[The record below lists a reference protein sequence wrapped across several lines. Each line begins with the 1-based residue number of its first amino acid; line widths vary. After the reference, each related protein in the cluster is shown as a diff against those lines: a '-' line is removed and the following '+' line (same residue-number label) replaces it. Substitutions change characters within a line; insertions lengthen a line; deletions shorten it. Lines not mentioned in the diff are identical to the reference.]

1 MTHKIIFITLASLTH
16 FFSYFGPD
24 EFSKIISSITYN
36 ISPFNK
42 TTKIPCVWQVVPNT
56 FPCKQ
61 LSLCINIFPLL
72 FALFQTHA
80 YLILTRSSLLPFKHH
95 CLCTYPAA
103 FGWISVLYSDC
114 KILGQKSQV
123 LFTLVYLALVT
134 LPVWELSSV
143 NICGI
148 ESQTWSLFLFFPTVP
163 PPSKGVALRSLT
175 ILPMQTVN
183 GRPA

>member
-42 TTKIPCVWQVVPNT
+42 TTKIPCMWQVVPNT

-80 YLILTRSSLLPFKHH
+80 LPAPNAQPNSQLFASFQTPFIAFALIQLHLVEYLYYILTAKSLDRNPRSYSLLF
-95 CLCTYPAA
+95 
-103 FGWISVLYSDC
+103 I
-114 KILGQKSQV
+114 
-123 LFTLVYLALVT
+123 
-134 LPVWELSSV
+134 
-143 NICGI
+143 
-148 ESQTWSLFLFFPTVP
+148 
-163 PPSKGVALRSLT
+163 
-175 ILPMQTVN
+175 
-183 GRPA
+183 